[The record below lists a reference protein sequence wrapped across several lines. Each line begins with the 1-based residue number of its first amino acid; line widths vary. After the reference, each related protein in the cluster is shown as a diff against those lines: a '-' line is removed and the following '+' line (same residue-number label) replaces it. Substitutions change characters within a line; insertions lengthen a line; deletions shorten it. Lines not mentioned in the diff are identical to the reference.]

1 MDNRILKRKGFK
13 QVSKAEHSLV
23 PRLQRDNPGPE
34 IKESNIRYPGKTNQP
49 QRWAHSTLNGDIEKA
64 DLHEN

>member
-1 MDNRILKRKGFK
+1 M
-13 QVSKAEHSLV
+13 SKAEHSLV